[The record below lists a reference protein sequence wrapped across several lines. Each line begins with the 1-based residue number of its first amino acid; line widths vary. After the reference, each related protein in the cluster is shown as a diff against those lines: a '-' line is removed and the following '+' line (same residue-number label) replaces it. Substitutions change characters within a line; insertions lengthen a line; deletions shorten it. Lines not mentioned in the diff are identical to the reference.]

1 MRNGIRP
8 GEKAVLN
15 LDGPKRPAV
24 PARRPDVQT
33 SRLEFRITTSI
44 TKRRVTMPIPNYTP
58 AQARAKV
65 LSLYR
70 QSLRGAQKMPTPHR
84 RRYVADRVREE
95 YKSMKHLTQPADI
108 LLEIRNAFFQ
118 VDTILIQ
125 AEHQKVLVEDENFM
139 SDWDQYES

>member
-1 MRNGIRP
+1 
-8 GEKAVLN
+8 
-15 LDGPKRPAV
+15 
-24 PARRPDVQT
+24 
-33 SRLEFRITTSI
+33 
-44 TKRRVTMPIPNYTP
+44 MPIPNYTP